1 MFNVNLNLLLHLK
14 NKKKN
19 LKPLCR
25 SIISWNEKS
34 FIMLWTFTFMITRFI
49 NFDIFVLYSR
59 NGKFTIGGGQCL
71 SFISLGRN
79 MQFFS
84 ITLFVS
90 LKNMYLVI
98 FKQKQPYITS
108 TTIFSKQNIIF
119 YCYFRDELIVDCL
132 FQRCVDLPYN

>member
-1 MFNVNLNLLLHLK
+1 
-14 NKKKN
+14 
-19 LKPLCR
+19 
-25 SIISWNEKS
+25 
-34 FIMLWTFTFMITRFI
+34 MLWTFTFMITRFI

-79 MQFFS
+79 MQFIS

-98 FKQKQPYITS
+98 FKIE
-108 TTIFSKQNIIF
+108 TTIYNVDDNIF
-119 YCYFRDELIVDCL
+119 KTKYNFLLL
-132 FQRCVDLPYN
+132 FQR